1 MMMMMMMMVYMV
13 YDEIFGSMMLGF
25 YFDFSENL
33 IHYHRIHLLILYSKR
48 KRIITFKKN
57 DHRLVMNDSIDYFF
71 KKIFKKNNYHEYE
84 RV

>member
-1 MMMMMMMMVYMV
+1 MMMMMMVYMV

-48 KRIITFKKN
+48 KRIFEKNN
-57 DHRLVMNDSIDYFF
+57 DHRLVMNDISIIFS
-71 KKIFKKNNYHEYE
+71 KKLKQKKQKNNYHEYE